1 MKKESPPHGI
11 RLILLPLLLLS
22 LFVSGCATEIQYGKV
37 VNQWVGKKSSQLFW
51 AWNYPNKQ
59 ISLSDGNTVYIY
71 HQSRILDFNQTYAE
85 APQYYSSYG
94 ASGPTYTYSQIQKLT
109 CTTWFDVDKKTSR
122 IIKVT
127 FKGDLCMAG
136 GLGSDDPIPPP
147 QKKKSPTP

>member
-1 MKKESPPHGI
+1 MKNESPAHGI
-11 RLILLPLLLLS
+11 QLILLPLLLLS
-22 LFVSGCATEIQYGKV
+22 LFVSGCATEAQYGKV

-59 ISLSDGNTVYIY
+59 IILPDGNTVYVY
-71 HQSRILDFNQTYAE
+71 HQSRILDFNQTYAD

-94 ASGPTYTYSQIQKLT
+94 AYGPTYTYSQIQKLT
-109 CTTWFDVDKKTSR
+109 CTTWFDVDKKTSK

-136 GLGSDDPIPPP
+136 GLGSDDPIPPHE
-147 QKKKSPTP
+147 KKKAFR